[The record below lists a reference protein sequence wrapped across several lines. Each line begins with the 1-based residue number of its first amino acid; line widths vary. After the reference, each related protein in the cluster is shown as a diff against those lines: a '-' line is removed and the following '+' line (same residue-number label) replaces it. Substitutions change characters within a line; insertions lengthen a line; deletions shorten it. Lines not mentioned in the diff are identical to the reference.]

1 MTDTNYT
8 IPKKVFIFENDVT
21 DGFIVLEIF
30 PYDIIVRSQTNDP
43 AEAKLRLAHFLRDE
57 VGTNAALEMHFDEN
71 LFGGSYVAKI
81 ALIGKPSKKPSS
93 LNEREVTNSVSRIM
107 ENIQKISKDQIT
119 KKWFLSC
126 CIAITAVWSISLILK
141 LVAWIVSLIDIEVPP
156 LFIPNFWLLCLVEV
170 CLAIAVVFFIMN
182 KLHVGKFLDFDYVY
196 FSHEKIFIR
205 RKQ

>member
-57 VGTNAALEMHFDEN
+57 VGANAALEMHFDEN

-81 ALIGKPSKKPSS
+81 ALM
-93 LNEREVTNSVSRIM
+93 L
-107 ENIQKISKDQIT
+107 KIFFFI
-119 KKWFLSC
+119 FILF
-126 CIAITAVWSISLILK
+126 WSN
-141 LVAWIVSLIDIEVPP
+141 DI
-156 LFIPNFWLLCLVEV
+156 
-170 CLAIAVVFFIMN
+170 VFFN
-182 KLHVGKFLDFDYVY
+182 YVS
-196 FSHEKIFIR
+196 FHLER
-205 RKQ
+205 

>member
-57 VGTNAALEMHFDEN
+57 VGANAALEMHFDEN

-81 ALIGKPSKKPSS
+81 ALIGKPSKKPTS
-93 LNEREVTNSVSRIM
+93 LNEREVTNSV
-107 ENIQKISKDQIT
+107 
-119 KKWFLSC
+119 
-126 CIAITAVWSISLILK
+126 
-141 LVAWIVSLIDIEVPP
+141 
-156 LFIPNFWLLCLVEV
+156 
-170 CLAIAVVFFIMN
+170 
-182 KLHVGKFLDFDYVY
+182 
-196 FSHEKIFIR
+196 
-205 RKQ
+205 